1 MSLSHNLKQISDA
14 FKERHSVRKA
24 INKINK
30 NNNKERKDELIVNS
44 VINGLINVYLSV
56 KEQARLTNIELEG
69 VVIEPKNV
77 LPSKAGTVQ
86 DARYLIEAAQ
96 QDPKFSSLFT
106 LRKRSNQFGKEQYVM
121 TEKKTKL

>member
-14 FKERHSVRKA
+14 FKEKKAVRKA

-30 NNNKERKDELIVNS
+30 SNDKERKEELTINS

-77 LPSKAGTVQ
+77 LPSKAGTIQ
-86 DARYLIEAAQ
+86 DARFLIEAAKN
-96 QDPKFSSLFT
+96 DPKFNSLFT
-106 LRKRSNQFGKEQYVM
+106 LQKRSSQFGKEQYIM
-121 TEKKTKL
+121 KEKKTEI